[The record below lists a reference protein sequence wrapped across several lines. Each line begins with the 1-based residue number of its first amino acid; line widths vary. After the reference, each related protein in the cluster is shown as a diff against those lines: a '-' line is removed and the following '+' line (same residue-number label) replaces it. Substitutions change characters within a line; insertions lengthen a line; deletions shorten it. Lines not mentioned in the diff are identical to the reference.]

1 MKIIVIGAGIVGSL
15 IARELTKYDLDV
27 TVIEKEKDAGLGV
40 SKANSAIIHAG
51 YDDEPET
58 LRAKLCCKGNFLYT
72 QLAKELDIEVKRI
85 GSHVVAF
92 NNEERAVLNKLYKQG
107 IENGVPDLRIL
118 EKDEL
123 LDMEPNLN
131 PDAVASL
138 FAPTAGITEPW
149 QICIAAIENAYANG
163 AKTCFDEEVVS
174 IETINSKIRRVIT
187 NKHEYQADI
196 VINAAGLYAD
206 KIATLA
212 GDRAIPIYPRI
223 GEYILL
229 NKFTAHDI
237 VKSIIFPTP
246 SKMGKGILVLPTV
259 DKGILLG
266 PTSEDL
272 HYKLKDLRATS
283 KEGLEKI
290 VQNAK
295 HLVPSID
302 IRETVKT
309 FAGSRPETPNKDFWI
324 GPSRIIYGL
333 YHAAGTRS
341 PGLTSAPA
349 IALHIIQ
356 DLEKK
361 YELTLKKKTNFNP
374 YRKRI
379 QHYIGELSLKEYD
392 EVIKKDPLAGKIVCV
407 CNKVTEREIVEA
419 IKRGARTLDS
429 IKFRTRVMFGECQGG
444 FCTNKILEILS
455 RETATMVDSI
465 VYNHDNSYIV
475 KGKVRK

>member
-1 MKIIVIGAGIVGSL
+1 MKIIVIGAGIIGSL
-15 IARELTKYDLDV
+15 IARELTKYNVDII
-27 TVIEKEKDAGLGV
+27 VIEKEKDAGMGV

-51 YDDEPET
+51 YDDEPDT
-58 LRAKLCCKGNFLYT
+58 IRAKFCSKGNFLYT
-72 QLAKELDIEVKRI
+72 KLAEELDIECKRI

-92 NNEERAVLNKLYKQG
+92 NNEERSVLNKLYKQG
-107 IENGVPDLRIL
+107 VENNVPGLRIL

-123 LDMEPNLN
+123 LNMEPNIN
-131 PDAVASL
+131 PDAIASL
-138 FAPTAGITEPW
+138 YAPTAGITEPW

-163 AKTCFDEEVVS
+163 AIINFEEEVVA
-174 IETINSKIRRVIT
+174 IETLDSKIKKVIT
-187 NKHEYQADI
+187 NKHEYNADI

-206 KIATLA
+206 KIANMA
-212 GDRAIPIYPRI
+212 SDRAIPIFPRI

-229 NKFTAHDI
+229 NKFTTHDI

-266 PTSEDL
+266 PTSVDL
-272 HYKLKDLRATS
+272 HHSLKDLRATS
-283 KEGLEKI
+283 KEGIDKI

-302 IRETVKT
+302 IRETVKI
-309 FAGSRPETPNKDFWI
+309 FAGSRPETPNKDFWL
-324 GPSRIIYGL
+324 GASRNIYGL
-333 YHAAGTRS
+333 FHAAGMRS

-349 IALHIIQ
+349 IAPWVVEQINKIY
-356 DLEKK
+356 DLNLTEKK
-361 YELTLKKKTNFNP
+361 DFNP

-379 QHYIGELSLKEYD
+379 QHYIGELSHEEYD
-392 EVIKKDPLAGKIVCV
+392 DIIKKDPLAGKVVCV

-429 IKFRTRVMFGECQGG
+429 IKFRTRAMFGECQGG

-455 RETATMVDSI
+455 RETGIPVDLI
-465 VYNHDNSYIV
+465 VYNNDNSYIV

>member
-1 MKIIVIGAGIVGSL
+1 MKIIIIGAGIVGSL
-15 IARELTKYDLDV
+15 IARELSKYECDV
-27 TVIEKEKDAGLGV
+27 IVIEKEKDAGLGV
-40 SKANSAIIHAG
+40 SKANSAIVHAG
-51 YDDEPET
+51 YDDEPDT
-58 LRAKLCCKGNFLYT
+58 IRAKFCSKGNFLYT
-72 QLAKELDIEVKRI
+72 QLAHELDIEVKRI

-92 NNEERAVLNKLYKQG
+92 NNEERNILNKLLKQG
-107 IENGVPDLRIL
+107 IENKVPDLRIL

-123 LDMEPNLN
+123 LSMEPNLN
-131 PDAVASL
+131 TDVVASL
-138 FAPTAGITEPW
+138 YAPTAAITEPW
-149 QICIAAIENAYANG
+149 QICIAAIENAVANG
-163 AKTCFDEEVVS
+163 AQVNFQEEVLA
-174 IETINSKIRRVIT
+174 IQTNNSKITKVIT
-187 NKHEYQADI
+187 TKHEYNADI

-206 KIATLA
+206 KIATMA
-212 GDRAIPIYPRI
+212 GDRAIPIFPRI

-229 NKFTAHDI
+229 NKFTAHDL
-237 VKSIIFPTP
+237 VNSIIFPTP

-266 PTSEDL
+266 PTSLDL
-272 HYKLKDLRATS
+272 HYSLKDLRATS

-309 FAGSRPETPNKDFWI
+309 FAGSRPETPNKDFWL
-324 GPSRIIYGL
+324 GPSRLVYGL
-333 YHAAGTRS
+333 FHAAGMRS

-349 IALHIIQ
+349 IAVWTVDEINKSY
-356 DLEKK
+356 DLN
-361 YELTLKKKTNFNP
+361 LKKKINFNP
-374 YRKRI
+374 IRKKI
-379 QHYIGELSLKEYD
+379 PHYVSEYSLDEYD
-392 EVIKKDPLAGKIVCV
+392 NIIKNDPLAGKIVCV

-429 IKFRTRVMFGECQGG
+429 IKFRTRASFGECQGG

-455 RETATMVDSI
+455 RETGIPVDNL
-465 VYNHDNSYIV
+465 VYNNDNSYIV

>member
-1 MKIIVIGAGIVGSL
+1 MKIVVIGAGVVGSL
-15 IARELTKYDLDV
+15 IAREFTKYDCDV
-27 TVIEKEKDAGLGV
+27 IIIEKEKDAGIGI

-51 YDDEPET
+51 YDDEPGT
-58 LRAKLCCKGNFLYT
+58 LRAKFCSAGNFLYS
-72 QLAKELDIEVKRI
+72 QLSFELDFDLKRI

-92 NNEERAVLNKLYKQG
+92 NNEERTILNKLYKQG
-107 IENGVPDLRIL
+107 IENKVPDLRIL

-123 LDMEPNLN
+123 FVMEPNLN
-131 PDAVASL
+131 PDIVASL
-138 FAPTAGITEPW
+138 YAPTAAITEPW
-149 QICIAAIENAYANG
+149 QICIAAVENAYLNG
-163 AKTCFDEEVVS
+163 TKICLEEEVIS
-174 IETINSKIRRVIT
+174 IEVKDCKIKKVIT
-187 NKHEYQADI
+187 DKHEYHADI

-206 KIATLA
+206 KIATIA
-212 GDRAIPIYPRI
+212 GDRAIPIHPRI

-237 VKSIIFPTP
+237 VNSIIFPTP

-259 DKGILLG
+259 DNGILLG
-266 PTSEDL
+266 PTSVDL
-272 HYKLKDLRATS
+272 HYRLKDLRATT
-283 KEGLEKI
+283 KEGLDKI

-349 IALHIIQ
+349 IAEYVVKDAI
-356 DLEKK
+356 EK
-361 YELTLKKKTNFNP
+361 YELNLKKRTDFNP
-374 YRKRI
+374 IRKRI
-379 QHYIGELSLKEYD
+379 KHYIGKLNIRDYD
-392 EVIKKDPLAGKIVCV
+392 EIIKNDPLAGKIVCV

-419 IKRGARTLDS
+419 IKRGAKTLDS
-429 IKFRTRVMFGECQGG
+429 IKFRTRAMFGECQGG

-455 RETATMVDSI
+455 KETGIPVDSI

>member
-1 MKIIVIGAGIVGSL
+1 MKIAVIGAGIIGSL
-15 IARELTKYDLDV
+15 IARELTKYDCDV
-27 TVIEKEKDAGLGV
+27 IVIEKEKDAGLGV

-51 YDDEPET
+51 YDDEPGT
-58 LRAKLCCKGNFLYT
+58 MRSMFCSRGNFLYT
-72 QLAKELDIEVKRI
+72 QLAEELDIELKRI

-92 NNEERAVLNKLYKQG
+92 NNEERAILNTLYKQG
-107 IENGVPDLRIL
+107 IENNVPGMKIL

-123 LDMEPNLN
+123 LNMEPNLN
-131 PDAVASL
+131 PDAIASL
-138 FAPTAGITEPW
+138 YAPSAAITEPW
-149 QICIAAIENAYANG
+149 QICIAAIENAYSNG
-163 AKTCFDEEVVS
+163 ATTCFEEEVIS
-174 IETINSKIRRVIT
+174 IETKNSKVQRIIT
-187 NKHEYQADI
+187 DKHEYQADFI
-196 VINAAGLYAD
+196 INAAGLYAD
-206 KIATLA
+206 KIATA
-212 GDRAIPIYPRI
+212 AKDRAIPIYPRI

-237 VKSIIFPTP
+237 VNSIIFPTP

-283 KEGLEKI
+283 REGIAKI

-324 GPSRIIYGL
+324 GPSRNIYGL
-333 YHAAGTRS
+333 FHAAGTRS

-349 IALHIIQ
+349 IAIYVVETLIKNY
-356 DLEKK
+356 DLN
-361 YELTLKKKTNFNP
+361 LKKRDDFNP
-374 YRKRI
+374 LRKRI
-379 QHYIGELSLKEYD
+379 KHYISELNLLEYD
-392 EVIKKDPLAGKIVCV
+392 EIVKKDPLAGKIVCV

-419 IKRGARTLDS
+419 IRRGARTLDS
-429 IKFRTRVMFGECQGG
+429 IKFRTRAMFGECQGG

-455 RETATMVDSI
+455 RETGIPIDSI
-465 VYNHDNSYIV
+465 VYNDDKSYIV